1 VDPMNQGQQPATATP
16 WRLAIDVG
24 TSNTA
29 AAVQIGTGP
38 PRPVRLSDQ
47 ADQMPSGVLAGPA
60 GLVVGV
66 EALRSAR
73 LDPGA
78 FEACPKRRVGEGT
91 MLLGTHDVPVSAAI
105 AAILRHV
112 FVRAARVGGGGPPAE
127 VILTYPEHWQA
138 GRRQVLLDAA
148 RAAGLVTVPR
158 LVSEPI
164 AAAAHYATKAVV
176 PPGSVVAVFDFG
188 GGTCDVAVLRAG
200 PADGPGP
207 AVPFTVLATEG
218 VDPLGGE
225 DLDDLLEQWTHRQL
239 QASGRHTLLAALDD
253 PGALAQRL
261 TFREQVRAAKQAL
274 TDYESTQIPVA
285 AGGEEAVVTITAE
298 EFDRLIE
305 SRIAAAVDLTG
316 RTLHRAGVLGPALHT
331 LYLTGGS
338 SHLRLVQRRLTGL
351 IQRPPATLEDPKLV
365 VALGALALPVPAG
378 PPPPQLPPPPPQLPP
393 VPPLQPSPPVAWWR
407 RPVTIAGVA
416 ALVMLL
422 AVTSAFALDTG
433 DDEKP
438 DAGSSQQAPGSGTST
453 SPPVPPTT
461 DPPTTAPTVPPTSG
475 PSAAACALPADECL
489 LISRLPTDYVDPA
502 TCQRQDPPGPDQV
515 ALVRCGL
522 PATASFGTN
531 PGVEIFATKFAS
543 QRAMD
548 AAIDGISSD
557 YKLTFT
563 AQGCFDLNPAGG
575 RSTWRRRDR
584 VDPLGQVLCYATDR
598 SARIFWSYDGEAI
611 LMAAV
616 AKGPD
621 VPAIVRWWTS
631 DTLSAALR

>member
-1 VDPMNQGQQPATATP
+1 
-16 WRLAIDVG
+16 
-24 TSNTA
+24 
-29 AAVQIGTGP
+29 
-38 PRPVRLSDQ
+38 
-47 ADQMPSGVLAGPA
+47 
-60 GLVVGV
+60 
-66 EALRSAR
+66 
-73 LDPGA
+73 
-78 FEACPKRRVGEGT
+78 
-91 MLLGTHDVPVSAAI
+91 
-105 AAILRHV
+105 
-112 FVRAARVGGGGPPAE
+112 
-127 VILTYPEHWQA
+127 
-138 GRRQVLLDAA
+138 
-148 RAAGLVTVPR
+148 
-158 LVSEPI
+158 
-164 AAAAHYATKAVV
+164 
-176 PPGSVVAVFDFG
+176 
-188 GGTCDVAVLRAG
+188 
-200 PADGPGP
+200 
-207 AVPFTVLATEG
+207 
-218 VDPLGGE
+218 
-225 DLDDLLEQWTHRQL
+225 
-239 QASGRHTLLAALDD
+239 
-253 PGALAQRL
+253 
-261 TFREQVRAAKQAL
+261 
-274 TDYESTQIPVA
+274 
-285 AGGEEAVVTITAE
+285 
-298 EFDRLIE
+298 
-305 SRIAAAVDLTG
+305 
-316 RTLHRAGVLGPALHT
+316 VLGPALHT

-393 VPPLQPSPPVAWWR
+393 PPAQLPPVPPLQPSPPVAWWR
-407 RPVTIAGVA
+407 RPVTIAGGA
-416 ALVMLL
+416 ALVVLL

-438 DAGSSQQAPGSGTST
+438 DAGSSKSPGPGTST

-461 DPPTTAPTVPPTSG
+461 VPPTTGPTVPPTSG
-475 PSAAACALPADECL
+475 PSAPACALPADECL

-584 VDPLGQVLCYATDR
+584 VDPLGQVLCYTTDR